1 MILSRRSFLKLAG
14 LTAVAAAGASMFTGC
29 GAFSTTPIKVVA
41 AKDSTKEFQAAV
53 AELNKK
59 KLVVWPAD
67 ANGAYL
73 NSFLMIN
80 LAANGLSNFAVKR
93 PTIRPLRTQ
102 RLVKSTSIWKSPSS
116 PLLNNFSKVLFER
129 RASAR
134 LFLFCLLSSKKV
146 PAAVHPV
153 LRRTAAV
160 IYNKEQCKH
169 HPVFVERISPHA
181 SLFLYPWL

>member
-14 LTAVAAAGASMFTGC
+14 LTTVAAASASMFTGC

-73 NSFLMIN
+73 NSFLMTN
-80 LAANGLSNFAVKR
+80 LAANGLSNFAVEK
-93 PTIRPLRTQ
+93 TEYKTAKDTETGKEYKYLEVT
-102 RLVKSTSIWKSPSS
+102 VKSTAK
-116 PLLNNFSKVLFER
+116 
-129 RASAR
+129 
-134 LFLFCLLSSKKV
+134 
-146 PAAVHPV
+146 
-153 LRRTAAV
+153 
-160 IYNKEQCKH
+160 
-169 HPVFVERISPHA
+169 
-181 SLFLYPWL
+181 

>member
-14 LTAVAAAGASMFTGC
+14 LTAVAAASASMFTGC

-73 NSFLMIN
+73 NSFLMSN
-80 LAANGLSNFAVKR
+80 LTANGLSNFAVEKAEYK
-93 PTIRPLRTQ
+93 TVKDEKTGKESKYLEVT
-102 RLVKSTSIWKSPSS
+102 VKSTAK
-116 PLLNNFSKVLFER
+116 
-129 RASAR
+129 
-134 LFLFCLLSSKKV
+134 
-146 PAAVHPV
+146 
-153 LRRTAAV
+153 
-160 IYNKEQCKH
+160 
-169 HPVFVERISPHA
+169 
-181 SLFLYPWL
+181 

>member
-14 LTAVAAAGASMFTGC
+14 LTTVAAASASMFTGC

-73 NSFLMIN
+73 NSFLMTN
-80 LAANGLSNFAVKR
+80 LAANGLSNFAVEKAEYK
-93 PTIRPLRTQ
+93 TAKDTETGKESKYLEVT
-102 RLVKSTSIWKSPSS
+102 VKSTAK
-116 PLLNNFSKVLFER
+116 
-129 RASAR
+129 
-134 LFLFCLLSSKKV
+134 
-146 PAAVHPV
+146 
-153 LRRTAAV
+153 
-160 IYNKEQCKH
+160 
-169 HPVFVERISPHA
+169 
-181 SLFLYPWL
+181 

>member
-14 LTAVAAAGASMFTGC
+14 LTTVAAASASMFTGC

-73 NSFLMIN
+73 NSFLMAN
-80 LAANGLSNFAVKR
+80 LTANGLSNFAV
-93 PTIRPLRTQ
+93 
-102 RLVKSTSIWKSPSS
+102 VKAEYKTVKDEMTGKE
-116 PLLNNFSKVLFER
+116 SKYLE
-129 RASAR
+129 
-134 LFLFCLLSSKKV
+134 
-146 PAAVHPV
+146 
-153 LRRTAAV
+153 V
-160 IYNKEQCKH
+160 IVKYAK
-169 HPVFVERISPHA
+169 
-181 SLFLYPWL
+181 